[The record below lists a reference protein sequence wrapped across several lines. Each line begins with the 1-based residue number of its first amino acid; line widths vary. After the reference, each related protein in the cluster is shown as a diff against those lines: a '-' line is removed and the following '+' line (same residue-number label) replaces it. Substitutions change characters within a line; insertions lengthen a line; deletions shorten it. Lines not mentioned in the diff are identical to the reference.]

1 MTVDRKSATTTDKTP
16 ATKDESGSDGR
27 STPSGSLSGPAAE
40 RFEAIRGALSRRRA
54 ELGISMSQLARQIGV
69 SPSMISQIERGQSL
83 PSVATL
89 FALADALGAELDAFF
104 TDPETDRGVLPA
116 TVARIPSTS
125 DDPKRLP
132 HVTEAEWRGSDDG
145 PKSDGDDLYMVSAGR
160 RTGLDIRGGVRWE
173 RLTPVPLRHL
183 EFLEMIYAPHAQ
195 SDTEL
200 YRHPG
205 VEMVYVVEGRFVVY
219 VGFDKYDLGPGDS
232 LAFPSSRP
240 HRYTNPTDS
249 VARAVTVIL
258 HEPVGAQQLF
268 SVESVARSMS
278 ESNSARGPRR
288 TSAPEGRGE

>member
-1 MTVDRKSATTTDKTP
+1 MTVDRKSATTTDKSP
-16 ATKDESGSDGR
+16 ATADEAGSDSR
-27 STPSGSLSGPAAE
+27 STPNGSLSGPAAE

-104 TDPETDRGVLPA
+104 TDPEVDRGAVPA
-116 TVARIPSTS
+116 TAVPDPSIA
-125 DDPKRLP
+125 DDSERLP
-132 HVTEAEWRGSDDG
+132 HVTEAAWRGRDDG
-145 PKSDGDDLYMVSAGR
+145 PKSDVDDLYMVSAGR

-183 EFLEMIYAPHAQ
+183 EFLELIYAPHAQ

-219 VGFDKYDLGPGDS
+219 VGFDEYDLGPGDS

-249 VARAVTVIL
+249 VSRAVTVIL

-268 SVESVARSMS
+268 SVESVARSMG
-278 ESNSARGPRR
+278 ESDAARGSRR
-288 TSAPEGRGE
+288 PLGPDGRGS